1 MTKTGEAARPQLDLD
16 DHAEN
21 AFEWAK
27 KHSRDVGIGVIIAVA
42 IAGGAYLWRA
52 SSERK
57 EANAGRSLSEAQQS
71 FTSGNLPLAT
81 SDLQKVIQRYDGTMS
96 AKQARLLLAQALYQ
110 QDKVA
115 DGLKALDGIG
125 SPGPL
130 AASVHAVRASGLE
143 QSGKPAEAAAE
154 FLQASQA
161 ALSEIDKASY
171 RADAA
176 RSYLAAG
183 KKDEAVKIWKELA
196 TDETSPIS
204 AEAKL
209 RLGELTAQPAK
220 G

>member
-27 KHSRDVGIGVIIAVA
+27 RHSRDVAIGVIVAVA

-52 SSERK
+52 SAERK

-71 FTSGNLPLAT
+71 LSSGNLPLAT
-81 SDLQKVIQRYDGTMS
+81 SDLQKIIQRYDGTVS
-96 AKQARLLLAQALYQ
+96 AKQARLLLAQAMYQ
-110 QDKVA
+110 QNKVA
-115 DGLKALDGIG
+115 DGLKALDGIS

-130 AASVHAVRASGLE
+130 TASVHAVRAAGLE
-143 QSGKPAEAAAE
+143 QSGKPADAAAE
-154 FLQASQA
+154 FLQAAQA

-176 RSYLAAG
+176 RTYLAAG
-183 KKDEAVKIWKELA
+183 KKDEAVRIWKELA
-196 TDETSPIS
+196 ADETSPIS

-209 RLGELTAQPAK
+209 RLGELTAQAAR